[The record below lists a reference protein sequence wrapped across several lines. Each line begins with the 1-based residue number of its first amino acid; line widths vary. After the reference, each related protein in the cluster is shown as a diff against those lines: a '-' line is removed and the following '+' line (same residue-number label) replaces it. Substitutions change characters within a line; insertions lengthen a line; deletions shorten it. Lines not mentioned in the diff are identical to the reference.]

1 MRMRRAG
8 NYAVVIAIVL
18 TVLLSFAA
26 LAVDISY
33 MRLAALQAQNAAD
46 AGAHAALVAYRRTG
60 DEEEA
65 RDVAL
70 EVMSQNVIVGTA
82 VSVDAQTDI
91 VFGGWDYDDSSFDS
105 NAAYTNA
112 VQVLVMRDEDSDDG
126 PINLLVAPI
135 IGFDT
140 TNVQASATGAV
151 RSRDVLLVLD
161 TTRSF
166 KDEIGDAKAALLAF
180 LDYMYNEGDTAPKD
194 RIGLA
199 TFVGSGAMHTDLTY
213 VDTYY
218 DTLYDTW
225 NDEVD
230 YCEDLIWDN
239 HNAPEMQDCCEP
251 TTCRWWPSVP
261 QWWTAG
267 TNQSG
272 GLEVASDHLIQNG
285 NPYALQT
292 IVLISDGE
300 PCCWSPG
307 AWPSCDA
314 NRTAAG
320 IVEAD
325 YAYANNISIFSVSFN
340 YPYNATQSAYM
351 EALIRGYGSFYETP
365 DQEELPGILQA
376 IAAEIPVAL
385 VQ

>member
-1 MRMRRAG
+1 MRAGRAG

-26 LAVDISY
+26 LAVDVSY

-60 DEEEA
+60 DEDEA

-70 EVMSQNVIVGTA
+70 EVLSQNVIVGTT
-82 VSVDAQTDI
+82 VSVDSQTDI
-91 VFGGWDYDDSSFDS
+91 VFGGWDYETSTFDDS
-105 NAAYTNA
+105 AAFTNA
-112 VQVLVMRDEDSDDG
+112 VQVQVRRNSDADDG

-140 TNVQASATGAV
+140 TDVQASATGAV

-161 TTRSF
+161 ITRSF
-166 KDEIGDAKAALLAF
+166 KDEIGDAKAALLIF
-180 LDYMYNEGDTAPKD
+180 LDSMYNDGDTAPMD

-213 VDTYY
+213 VDTNY

-230 YCEDLIWDN
+230 YCEDLVWDM

-251 TTCRWWPSVP
+251 TTCQNWPSVP

-272 GLEVASDHLIQNG
+272 GLDVASNHLIANG

-292 IVLISDGE
+292 IVLISDGQ
-300 PCCWSPG
+300 PCCWAPG
-307 AWPSCDA
+307 IWASCDA
-314 NRTAAG
+314 NRTNAG

-325 YAYANNISIFSVSFN
+325 FAYANDISIFSVSFN
-340 YPYNATQSAYM
+340 YPHNATQSAYM

-365 DQEELPGILQA
+365 DQEDLPGILEA
-376 IAAEIPVAL
+376 IAEEIPVAL
-385 VQ
+385 VD